1 MTTILSRR
9 LPSRRSLLGAL
20 ALGVVAAV
28 GGCDTTGAFLADE
41 DTPRYTEPACRVA
54 AWWEPTVRY
63 TPDPANNGAPLPGIA
78 GRVYL
83 MRAGSEIKDTLVG
96 NGTLTIELFDEAQP
110 PGPQGPAPVYH
121 WSFDAATLQQLL
133 RRDVVGWGYTL
144 FLPCLPLRTDIT
156 HATLKVR
163 YDQDKCLPLFA
174 EPAKFSLSN
183 SADAPAVQQAS
194 HNPGVRPRQ

>member
-1 MTTILSRR
+1 MSTMLSRR
-9 LPSRRSLLGAL
+9 LPSRRSFLGAL
-20 ALGVVAAV
+20 ALGLLAAA

-41 DTPRYTEPACRVA
+41 DTPRYTEPAARVV

-96 NGTLTIELFDEAQP
+96 NGSLTVELYDEAQP
-110 PGPQGPAPVYH
+110 PGPQGPAPVYR
-121 WSFDAATLQQLL
+121 WTFDAGTLQKLL

-144 FLPCLPLRTDIT
+144 FLPCLPFRPDIT
-156 HATLKVR
+156 HASIKVR

-174 EPAKFSLSN
+174 EPAKFSLGN
-183 SADAPAVQQAS
+183 GADAAAVQQVS
-194 HNPGVRPRQ
+194 HNPGARPRQ